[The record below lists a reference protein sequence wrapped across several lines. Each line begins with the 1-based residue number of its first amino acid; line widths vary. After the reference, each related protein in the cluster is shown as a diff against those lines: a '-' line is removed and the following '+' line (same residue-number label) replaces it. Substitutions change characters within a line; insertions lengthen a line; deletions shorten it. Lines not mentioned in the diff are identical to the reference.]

1 MSHRLLSTIVFASG
15 SLLACGG
22 TVAPDLGTDAETPK
36 NDAATP
42 DAPLPVDSGPD
53 LRACEPGWPT
63 TKGVV
68 CSFDGG
74 IRCCDVDGGKTC
86 CLDDQ

>member
-22 TVAPDLGTDAETPK
+22 IVPDAGTDAEAPK
-36 NDAATP
+36 NDASTTDATP
-42 DAPLPVDSGPD
+42 TVDSGPD

-74 IRCCDVDGGKTC
+74 VKCCDVDGGKSC
-86 CLDDQ
+86 CALGDQ